1 MYQIH
6 KAFTQAMIVYLIG
19 GICVVAETMIKA
31 VFSDTPPSFA
41 IRACG
46 KLWLL
51 SHKTSIR
58 RCTIGTKW

>member
-31 VFSDTPPSFA
+31 IFSAPPVS
-41 IRACG
+41 
-46 KLWLL
+46 
-51 SHKTSIR
+51 
-58 RCTIGTKW
+58 